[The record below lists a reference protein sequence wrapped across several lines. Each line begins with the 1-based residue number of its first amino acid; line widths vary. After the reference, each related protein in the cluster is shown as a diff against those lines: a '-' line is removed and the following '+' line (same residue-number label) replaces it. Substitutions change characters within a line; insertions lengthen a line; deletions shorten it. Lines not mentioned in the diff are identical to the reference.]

1 MKEIIEYIDN
11 LQTEADT
18 GVTDI
23 NVLFWVGT
31 NTIKERLKE
40 KEEYINQNSNEIH
53 EYGVKE
59 RLDRNDKDRNINA
72 T

>member
-1 MKEIIEYIDN
+1 MERNEEVIEYI
-11 LQTEADT
+11 E
-18 GVTDI
+18 I
-23 NVLFWVGT
+23 
-31 NTIKERLKE
+31 
-40 KEEYINQNSNEIH
+40 NSNEIH